1 MIKNIFM
8 NRIPVSEMFRGV
20 IILNLIL
27 SPFTLFITLFIA
39 IMGGGNPSSS
49 GFLTSFGISVV
60 FIYGA
65 PLGVLIW
72 LAVLGKIS
80 DFILRIVPITTLDVS
95 CLGIVI
101 AAVLFVVAG
110 NVFVDNLYQ
119 FRQGN
124 YAISFF
130 ALFFTLLYA
139 VMVYFSGKI
148 RISWMPI

>member
-1 MIKNIFM
+1 M
-8 NRIPVSEMFRGV
+8 SA
-20 IILNLIL
+20 
-27 SPFTLFITLFIA
+27 SPEWC
-39 IMGGGNPSSS
+39 S
-49 GFLTSFGISVV
+49 
-60 FIYGA
+60 
-65 PLGVLIW
+65 
-72 LAVLGKIS
+72 
-80 DFILRIVPITTLDVS
+80 ITTLDVS

-110 NVFVDNLYQ
+110 NIFVDNLYQ

-148 RISWMPI
+148 RISWIPI